1 MSRSNRAEWA
11 KRVERWQDSGLTAK
25 EYAAETGLNAS
36 TLSYWKWRLGAE
48 AKSPSPSRRGR
59 GQAGEASKTKGT
71 RGRASSST
79 KPKRERSA
87 QLVELAA
94 ELVTASPASMLEVV
108 LGDLCVRVPVSLDDD
123 TLTRVVRAVGA
134 AR

>member
-11 KRVERWQDSGLTAK
+11 KRVERWKDSGLTAK

-36 TLSYWKWRLGAE
+36 TLSYWKWRLGSE
-48 AKSPSPSRRGR
+48 AGADARPSGTRSRPQRR
-59 GQAGEASKTKGT
+59 SSSSRKPRS
-71 RGRASSST
+71 RGRAMA
-79 KPKRERSA
+79 RFA
-87 QLVELAA
+87 ELPA
-94 ELVTASPASMLEVV
+94 ELVTVSAPPAMLEVV
-108 LGDLCVRVPVSLDDD
+108 LGELSVRVPVALDEA

>member
-11 KRVERWQDSGLTAK
+11 KRVERWQDSGLRAK

-36 TLSYWKWRLGAE
+36 TLSYWKWRLGTE
-48 AKSPSPSRRGR
+48 AKGASAPRRGR
-59 GQAGEASKTKGT
+59 ERSGD
-71 RGRASSST
+71 ASSSARSGRT
-79 KPKRERSA
+79 SRPARHKRPGRA
-87 QLVELAA
+87 QLVELPA
-94 ELVTASPASMLEVV
+94 ELLMVSPASTLEVV
-108 LGDLCVRVPVSLDDD
+108 LGDFSVRVPVGLDDE